1 MTRLSTVRSLIS
13 LSVGAIS
20 LLTPVIV
27 RADDVG
33 PLAKPAVETMPPAV
47 NWRLLLP
54 TNGKVNYRGVVGFD
68 QAGAN
73 GNAILYPAPNAIGFL
88 AAVITHGVLIE
99 SAKNEQKEK
108 LQTEA
113 NKVLLPYQS
122 ALDHFDT
129 HDLMQR
135 ALKKPAIQSR
145 VSLLQQAD
153 DTGLSNTLKNVP
165 VFSFT
170 QDQKTIILDN
180 TIDIQ
185 SPGAA
190 QTAHYQK
197 TIRVVSGVNEV
208 EDPLAY
214 WNNNNGEKLKDESAQ
229 LVAESINIALSDINT
244 GSSAVPSP
252 YRTIRFREGSAEKIE
267 RAQVLNTHCGRLLI
281 RTLRGQLMSVPT
293 LRTAEEPSLAEN
305 CMPSTSDSN

>member
-1 MTRLSTVRSLIS
+1 MTWLSTAKSLIS
-13 LSVGAIS
+13 LGAGAIS
-20 LLTPVIV
+20 LLAPVIV
-27 RADDVG
+27 VADDVV

-47 NWRLLLP
+47 NWSLLLP
-54 TNGKVNYRGVVGFD
+54 TNEKVNYRGVVGFD
-68 QAGAN
+68 QAGTN

-88 AAVITHGVLIE
+88 AAVITHGVLVE

-108 LQTEA
+108 LQAEA
-113 NKVLLPYQS
+113 NKVLLPYQN

-135 ALKKPAIQSR
+135 ALKKSALRSR
-145 VSLLQQAD
+145 VGLLEQAD
-153 DTGLSNTLKNVP
+153 HTGQRNTLKNVP

-170 QDQKTIILDN
+170 QDQKAIILDN
-180 TIDIQ
+180 TIDME

-197 TIRVVSGVNEV
+197 TIRVVSGVKEV

-214 WNNNNGEKLKDESAQ
+214 WSNNNGEKLKDESAQ
-229 LVAESINIALSDINT
+229 LVAESLNIALNDVNT
-244 GSSAVPSP
+244 GSAEVSSP

-281 RTLRGQLMSVPT
+281 QTLRGQLMSVPT
-293 LRTAEEPSLAEN
+293 LRTAEGSSLAEN